1 MIVLVLRLLKRC
13 MGSPHRWDVA
23 MLYWVVGDGHF
34 DTQRAGLIFKVRNA
48 FIQ

>member
-1 MIVLVLRLLKRC
+1 MRF
-13 MGSPHRWDVA
+13 PHRWDVV
-23 MLYWVVGDGHF
+23 MLLWVIGDRHF